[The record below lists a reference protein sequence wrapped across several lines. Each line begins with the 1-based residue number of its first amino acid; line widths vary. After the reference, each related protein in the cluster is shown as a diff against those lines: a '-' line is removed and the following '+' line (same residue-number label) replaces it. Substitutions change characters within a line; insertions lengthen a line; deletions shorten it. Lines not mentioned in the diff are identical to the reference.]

1 MSDDTRKD
9 VNKLEKQLK
18 KWESLLKEHKCDEQE
33 GKETIKALKVA
44 IASVET
50 NEAPGKDNNVTPKDE
65 TVGNINILRMIEE
78 LKKIGGGSL
87 ECKLNYCKDGVLY
100 SIKISIEEVEH
111 E

>member
-1 MSDDTRKD
+1 MSEEKVLATYFGENDEI
-9 VNKLEKQLK
+9 KLQWGVVTMTK
-18 KWESLLKEHKCDEQE
+18 E

-78 LKKIGGGSL
+78 LKKIGGDSL

-100 SIKISIEEVEH
+100 AIKISIEEVEH